1 MAKVVGGFAS
11 SHSPLMS
18 LPAELWEVH
27 AQNDLRNRELVKMPE
42 GKRVSYE
49 ELLASADPSIAK
61 MVNRETFAK
70 RVENIQKGLNE
81 LDTRFGQ
88 TDADVVVMFGD
99 DQSEFF
105 FDDNY
110 PSINVYWGESIKAIP
125 RPIRED
131 MTEAQKVSARA
142 YGTVEKDWPVD
153 SALGLHIIESLMDED
168 FDIAHSRYLKP
179 AYGGTIGPAT
189 WYLDHK
195 RATEPRPFG
204 LPHAF
209 GFCTARW
216 FHGKTLPI
224 IPITINTCYP
234 PNWIS
239 PRRAYAL
246 GRAVRRAVDSWQDD
260 GVKVAFACSGGLS
273 HFVVDEELDRQAL
286 KGLETANGEIL
297 TSLPRHRLQSATTEI
312 LNWVAVQGA
321 MGDTK
326 METITYE
333 PGYRTPAGTGCG
345 CAVGH
350 WAPNGR

>member
-18 LPAELWEVH
+18 LTGELWEMH
-27 AQNDLRNRELVKMPE
+27 AKNDLRNRELVKMPE
-42 GKRVSYE
+42 GKRVTYD
-49 ELLASADPSIAK
+49 ELLAGADPKIAK
-61 MVNRETFAK
+61 MINREVFDG
-70 RVENIQKGLNE
+70 RVDHIQKGLDE

-88 TDADVVVMFGD
+88 TDIDVMIMFGD

-105 FDDNY
+105 FEDNM
-110 PSINVYWGESIKAIP
+110 PSINLYWGDTIKMLP
-125 RPIRED
+125 RPITD
-131 MTEAQKVSARA
+131 KMTEAQKVSSRA

-153 SALGLHIIESLMDED
+153 SALGLHVLESLMEDD
-168 FDIAHSRYLKP
+168 FDIAQSRYLRP
-179 AYGGTIGPAT
+179 EFGGKIGPAT
-189 WYLDHK
+189 WYLDME
-195 RATEPRPFG
+195 RSTEPRPFG
-204 LPHAF
+204 IQHAF
-209 GFCTARW
+209 GFGMARW
-216 FHGKTLPI
+216 FHGKTVPV

-239 PRRAYAL
+239 PRRAYNL
-246 GRAVRRAVDSWQDD
+246 GRAVRKAVDAWKDE
-260 GVKVAFACSGGLS
+260 GVRVAFGCTGGLS
-273 HFVVDEELDRQAL
+273 HFVVDEELDRQTL

-333 PGYRTPAGTGCG
+333 AGYRTPAGTGCG

-350 WAPNGR
+350 WSNGH